1 MLQENRKQ
9 VSFMSLAN
17 RDNISYE
24 FDNFTVDLK
33 ERTLWRAGEPVAL
46 SAKAFELLTVLL
58 ENNGRVLEKSEL
70 MQRLWPET
78 FVEEI
83 NLNVHISALRKA
95 FGESAANYQY
105 IETIPKRGYRFS
117 ANVKLIRAQQKAINA
132 NPQENVIALNSAARE
147 ETMANLTMIGASESK
162 EIPITP
168 VVEEPTRA
176 EIGAASQK
184 RGQKKRIGLI
194 ILALAVV
201 SLSVLGAYLYIK
213 QKNISASP
221 VNPFLKITK
230 QKLTASGKN
239 LLPALSPDGE
249 YVAYVKDD
257 SGKQSLWL
265 MQVLSKSAV
274 QIVAPAAVTYN
285 AVTFTPDGKTIFYML
300 GDNQSQD
307 DSLYQIPL
315 LGGTPKRVLIGV
327 NSAIS
332 FSPDGKRF
340 AYIKGNVS
348 QGETS
353 LLIAGLD
360 GSEQVLLTRKKPE
373 MVANWSGVAWSP
385 DGRWIAC
392 MVRRFKAANFY
403 MQALLVRLED
413 NREIAF
419 GPDTWTYVGQIAWM
433 KDNRG
438 LVINGMTVDSPLCA
452 RQLWRLSYPEGEA
465 TKLTDDIINYDG
477 VNLALQSNSLVT
489 STAERVSRIWLV
501 NGKNPDEA
509 KPIDSVLSDNFSQE
523 FGMSWT
529 PDGQIV
535 YGSYQ
540 SGNAD
545 IWVMNRD
552 GTNPRQLTSEPTR
565 ETMPEVTPDGRYIV
579 YVSKGAG
586 SAHLWRMDSNGEN
599 RRQLTDGQG
608 ELDPVIT
615 LDSKW
620 VVYNGFH
627 SGVISLS
634 KVPIDGGEPIRLT
647 SEWSIRPAI
656 SPDGKLIAYLK
667 MNETRRRVEAS
678 LMPFAGGEPIKVFPN
693 MPVPDFLL
701 MQWSPDGQALHYI
714 YKVDG
719 ASNIWSQPLDG
730 GSPKLLTHFK
740 SDTIFRFAWSQDGKT
755 LALDRGATIS
765 DIVLFQEAK

>member
-17 RDNISYE
+17 RDTLAYE
-24 FDNFTVDLK
+24 FDDFIVDLK
-33 ERTLWRAGEPVAL
+33 ERMLWRAGEPVAL

-117 ANVKLIRAQQKAINA
+117 ANIKLVRPSQKASNS
-132 NPQENVIALNSAARE
+132 NLQENVIALNSAARE
-147 ETMANLTMIGASESK
+147 EVITTNLKMVEVNEEK
-162 EIPITP
+162 EIPTSP
-168 VVEEPTRA
+168 VVEEPVA
-176 EIGAASQK
+176 EIETDSLEDGQSKIAK
-184 RGQKKRIGLI
+184 RL
-194 ILALAVV
+194 LMALAI
-201 SLSVLGAYLYIK
+201 VLLFAFGIFLYVK
-213 QKNISASP
+213 KISAPP
-221 VNPFLKITK
+221 VNPFLKMTK

-239 LLPALSPDGE
+239 LVPALSPDGE
-249 YVAYVKDD
+249 YVAFVKDD
-257 SGKQSLWL
+257 NGKQSLWV
-265 MQVLSKSAV
+265 MQVTSKSAV
-274 QIVAPAAVTYN
+274 QIVAPAPVTYN
-285 AVTFTPDGKTIFYML
+285 AVTFTPDGKTIVYMI

-327 NSAIS
+327 NSDIS

-353 LLIAGLD
+353 LMIANAD
-360 GSEQVLLTRKKPE
+360 GSEPQVLVTRKKPE

-385 DGRWIAC
+385 DGKWIAC
-392 MVRRFKAANFY
+392 MMRKFKATKFY
-403 MQALLVRLED
+403 LQAMLVRPED
-413 NREIAF
+413 GTERAF
-419 GPDTWTYVGQIAWM
+419 GPDIWANAGQLSWR

-438 LVINGMTVDSPLCA
+438 LMINGMMLGSPLCA
-452 RQLWRLSYPEGEA
+452 CQLWQLSYPEGEPS
-465 TKLTDDIINYDG
+465 KLTDDLINYEG
-477 VNLALQSNSLVT
+477 VNLAAQANLLVT
-489 STAERVSRIWLV
+489 STSERISKIWLV

-523 FGMSWT
+523 YGINWT
-529 PDGQIV
+529 PDRQIV

-545 IWVMNRD
+545 IWVMNSD
-552 GTNPRQLTSEPTR
+552 GTNPSQLTFEPTR
-565 ETMPEVTPDGRYIV
+565 ETMPVVTPDGRYIV

-599 RRQLTDGQG
+599 QRQLTAGEG
-608 ELDPVIT
+608 ELNPTIT
-615 LDSKW
+615 PDGKW

-627 SGVISLS
+627 SGNISLS
-634 KVPIDGGEPIRLT
+634 KVSIDGGEPLRLT
-647 SEWSIRPAI
+647 SEWSIRPTV

-667 MNETRRRVEAS
+667 MNEARRRVEAA

-693 MPVPDFLL
+693 MPVPDYLL
-701 MQWSPDGQALHYI
+701 LRWSPDGQALHYLYTI
-714 YKVDG
+714 EG

-730 GSPKLLTHFK
+730 GSPKLITHFK
-740 SDTIFRFAWSQDGKT
+740 TDNIFRFAWSQDGKT
-755 LALDRGATIS
+755 LALDRGTTIS
-765 DIVLFQEAK
+765 DVVLFHEAK